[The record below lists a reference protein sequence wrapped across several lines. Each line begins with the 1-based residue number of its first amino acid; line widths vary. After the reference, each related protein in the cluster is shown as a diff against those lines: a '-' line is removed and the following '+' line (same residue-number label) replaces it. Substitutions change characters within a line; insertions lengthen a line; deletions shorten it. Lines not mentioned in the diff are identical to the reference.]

1 MRPRPGWPP
10 ELRAAQL
17 VAAGAGAAVLL
28 VWAAVGPATARPWP
42 GDPSPASMSMPTTR
56 DRAPGAEA
64 RTPTALPLSPV
75 GAQFVRGDNLT
86 GAGVAAPDWIP
97 GLKEGV

>member
-1 MRPRPGWPP
+1 VRLRPDRPP
-10 ELRAAQL
+10 LLSAAQL
-17 VAAGAGAAVLL
+17 VAAGAGAVVLL
-28 VWAAVGPATARPWP
+28 VWAAAGPAAARPWP
-42 GDPSPASMSMPTTR
+42 EDPSPASTTATR

-64 RTPTALPLSPV
+64 RTPAALPLSRV

-97 GLKEGV
+97 GLKEGA